1 VVHTSN
7 NASRKINEQIRGVS
21 MSYIKKLEIER
32 MNYELLAQCI
42 RSDQLSAAQVQEEF
56 KHNPDFESWY
66 RSKYGL

>member
-1 VVHTSN
+1 
-7 NASRKINEQIRGVS
+7 
-21 MSYIKKLEIER
+21 MSYMKKLQIER